1 MDFKNVDKKYSPI
14 PFWSWNDE
22 LDPKELVDQIEWM
35 HENGIGGFFMHART
49 GLKTPYLKE
58 KWFECVEACLKKAK
72 EIGYLKKMSEIFG
85 VTVDYILNSH
95 DSWEKPESFKKA
107 ERGFRSKVITAVTI
121 AGIWTLA
128 FLIYI
133 IGWLLESN
141 WWLLFIYA
149 LPVSLITLLVLNSVW
164 ESGKNNRHIIYA
176 LVASIFL
183 TIYLTFISYNP
194 WQILLLLIPAELIV
208 FLSFRIKK
216 SHK

>member
-1 MDFKNVDKKYSPI
+1 MGGERHLDDLKVITASNIINLRTAKGMTQAELGELLSYSDKSV
-14 PFWSWNDE
+14 S
-22 LDPKELVDQIEWM
+22 
-35 HENGIGGFFMHART
+35 
-49 GLKTPYLKE
+49 
-58 KWFECVEACLKKAK
+58 KWERAEAVPDA
-72 EIGYLKKMSEIFG
+72 YVLKKMSEIFG

-107 ERGFRSKVITAVTI
+107 ERGFRSKVITALVLF
-121 AGIWTLA
+121 GIWTFA
-128 FLIYI
+128 FLIYV
-133 IGWLLESN
+133 IGWLIESN

-183 TIYLTFISYNP
+183 TIYLTFISHNP

>member
-1 MDFKNVDKKYSPI
+1 MDDLKVITASNIINLRTAKGMTQAELGELLSYSDKSV
-14 PFWSWNDE
+14 S
-22 LDPKELVDQIEWM
+22 
-35 HENGIGGFFMHART
+35 
-49 GLKTPYLKE
+49 
-58 KWFECVEACLKKAK
+58 KWERAEAVPDA
-72 EIGYLKKMSEIFG
+72 YVLKKMSEIFG

-107 ERGFRSKVITAVTI
+107 ERGFRSKVITAVAI

-128 FLIYI
+128 SLIYI

-164 ESGKNNRHIIYA
+164 ENGKNNRHIIYA
-176 LVASIFL
+176 LVASVFL

>member
-1 MDFKNVDKKYSPI
+1 MDDLKVITASNIINLRTAKGMTQAELGELLNYSDKSV
-14 PFWSWNDE
+14 S
-22 LDPKELVDQIEWM
+22 
-35 HENGIGGFFMHART
+35 
-49 GLKTPYLKE
+49 
-58 KWFECVEACLKKAK
+58 KWERAEAVPDA
-72 EIGYLKKMSEIFG
+72 YVLKKMSEIFG
-85 VTVDYILNSH
+85 VSVDYLLNSH
-95 DSWEKPESFKKA
+95 DSWEPPESFKKA
-107 ERGFRSKVITAVTI
+107 ERGFRSKVITAVAI

-176 LVASIFL
+176 LVASIFF
-183 TIYLTFISYNP
+183 TIYLTFVSYNP

>member
-1 MDFKNVDKKYSPI
+1 MDDLKVITASNIINLRTAKGMTQAELGELLSYSDKSV
-14 PFWSWNDE
+14 S
-22 LDPKELVDQIEWM
+22 
-35 HENGIGGFFMHART
+35 
-49 GLKTPYLKE
+49 
-58 KWFECVEACLKKAK
+58 KWERAEAVPDA
-72 EIGYLKKMSEIFG
+72 YVLKKMSEIFG

-107 ERGFRSKVITAVTI
+107 ERGFRSKVITAVAI

-164 ESGKNNRHIIYA
+164 ESGKNNRHIIPA
-176 LVASIFL
+176 LVASVFL

>member
-1 MDFKNVDKKYSPI
+1 MDDLKVITASNIINLRTAKGMTQAELGELLSYSDKSV
-14 PFWSWNDE
+14 S
-22 LDPKELVDQIEWM
+22 
-35 HENGIGGFFMHART
+35 
-49 GLKTPYLKE
+49 
-58 KWFECVEACLKKAK
+58 KWERAEAVPDA
-72 EIGYLKKMSEIFG
+72 YVLKKMSEIFG

-95 DSWEKPESFKKA
+95 DSWEKSESFKKA
-107 ERGFRSKVITAVTI
+107 ERGFRSKVITAVAI

-164 ESGKNNRHIIYA
+164 ENGKNNRHIIYA
-176 LVASIFL
+176 LVASVFL

>member
-1 MDFKNVDKKYSPI
+1 MDDLKVITASNIINLRTAKGMTQAELGELLNYSDKSV
-14 PFWSWNDE
+14 S
-22 LDPKELVDQIEWM
+22 
-35 HENGIGGFFMHART
+35 
-49 GLKTPYLKE
+49 
-58 KWFECVEACLKKAK
+58 KWERAEAVPDA
-72 EIGYLKKMSEIFG
+72 YVLKKMSEIFG

-107 ERGFRSKVITAVTI
+107 ERGFRSKVITAVAI